1 VQQSADELAVL
12 LSNIADLP
20 LGTEAIADDTGAVRL
35 VVPALTFEDYLEL
48 ACGEIRR
55 RGAAEPVVLRS
66 LVKLLRSVGAITKPE
81 RLDLV
86 REQLELVRSTAERS
100 IQEPHDLELVL
111 SDADD
116 ALLALGRA

>member
-1 VQQSADELAVL
+1 M
-12 LSNIADLP
+12 LSSIADVP
-20 LGTEAIADDTGAVRL
+20 LGTEAIADDAGAVRL

-55 RGAAEPVVLRS
+55 RGAPEPVVLRS

-81 RLDLV
+81 LLDLV

-111 SDADD
+111 SNADE
-116 ALLALGRA
+116 ALLAIGRA